1 MKIFLLNIYDK
12 LIIWSF
18 IKINCIRCAFYRTL
32 EYHLEKEF
40 IISEKVEIAED
51 DYGKKEY
58 RCFVIDGEIANI
70 SRFTVDV
77 FHEIEEEILRKLQEI
92 LRQLGEVFPKDF
104 VVDIFQYRKENREYI
119 DVVEFNNIHSSGPFL
134 YNSIMEKSEDLL
146 HRDKRKISGV
156 FMDKWN
162 ECREQGFMIDE
173 RTNLYD
179 VPGTFSHDLRN
190 ICVLR
195 SRDGWCHDS
204 IIDIEDFKKH
214 ESKINL
220 CDFEEITDDSFFIE
234 KESEREWKEEGLD
247 DEQIQLLKK
256 C

>member
-1 MKIFLLNIYDK
+1 LKIFLLNIYDK

-119 DVVEFNNIHSSGPFL
+119 DVVEFINILSSGLFL
-134 YNSIMEKSEDLL
+134 NNS
-146 HRDKRKISGV
+146 
-156 FMDKWN
+156 FM
-162 ECREQGFMIDE
+162 
-173 RTNLYD
+173 NL
-179 VPGTFSHDLRN
+179 V
-190 ICVLR
+190 
-195 SRDGWCHDS
+195 
-204 IIDIEDFKKH
+204 
-214 ESKINL
+214 
-220 CDFEEITDDSFFIE
+220 
-234 KESEREWKEEGLD
+234 
-247 DEQIQLLKK
+247 
-256 C
+256 